1 MMEYDGMDVE
11 HDVVVIL
18 GIRMGTLFGRS
29 TVEDR
34 FKHGRKDQE
43 LVQSCI
49 SFLAQEETG
58 IRREFSDDEDLL
70 MPTNHAHEALALPK
84 PSDMVV
90 HTF

>member
-1 MMEYDGMDVE
+1 MEYDGMDVE

-49 SFLAQEETG
+49 SFLALRKKLASAVSSLT
-58 IRREFSDDEDLL
+58 RR
-70 MPTNHAHEALALPK
+70 
-84 PSDMVV
+84 
-90 HTF
+90 TF